1 MGHKVAESDTA
12 EQLSVCACAYT
23 YTHTHTH
30 THTKSLLGGGAGQSV
45 RDVSSA
51 NSCEAVFTLSRT

>member
-12 EQLSVCACAYT
+12 EQLSVCACAHT
-23 YTHTHTH
+23 YTHTH

-45 RDVSSA
+45 RDVSFA